1 MVERYH
7 TLKAKQVKQHQRF
20 VACDQASRENNEEGE
35 IGNTLPY
42 VLSHCREVRKVPVKG
57 SLLAY
62 RPDFQTFCE
71 TKFIARGHVTNVAWS
86 RRREDKQPD
95 SQNGWKSSLARW
107 LRATLLC
114 GDFSIPPVLCACQQF
129 PAVSC
134 IETNQNESIL
144 PRKVIKYSCATT

>member
-62 RPDFQTFCE
+62 RLNFQTFCE
-71 TKFIARGHVTNVAWS
+71 TKFLARGHVANVAWS

-95 SQNGWKSSLARW
+95 SQNG
-107 LRATLLC
+107 
-114 GDFSIPPVLCACQQF
+114 
-129 PAVSC
+129 
-134 IETNQNESIL
+134 
-144 PRKVIKYSCATT
+144 